1 MNVKN
6 DGKSTINS
14 AIYYTIANIISI
26 IVSLIAIPILT
37 NLLTPSDMGI
47 AVSFN
52 TLKTIL
58 SYVFLL
64 SVYITIDRAILDVKE
79 KINEY
84 LSSIFIVSTIS
95 LAAFFVIYMIFKNQI
110 NHYLSMTTSLMYLMF
125 LIILLTNG
133 FTLLSTYWNFKN
145 YYIRNFIISLLSV
158 PVAQLASIMLIIFLN
173 SKKYLGRII
182 GVDIFSVILGL
193 VFGIII
199 LVKGKF
205 KFKKEYIKYALKISI
220 PILPHLISQL
230 LLSQSSLLIIKY
242 CSGDSSTGIYSAAF
256 TISMVLY
263 TFLFQILRPWSPWV
277 YRRMNENNTKS
288 IYEYS
293 EYLIMIGFIC
303 TVGISTI
310 SPEAINLFLNK
321 NYLQAIYIVQPLF
334 IGVFFQFLSIFFYD
348 IQYYYKK
355 SKRITTISLL
365 AAGLNVILSYIFV
378 TKFSFIYVGYATAI
392 SYLSLT
398 VMHYLNYKKINK
410 DNIYN
415 VKSMII
421 YSSSVIAII
430 ALNIL
435 FINNWIIRYSI
446 LVILIIIVIALAYKK
461 GKNIVPNLFF
471 NMKQNNKN
479 QSYIMK
485 Q

>member
-1 MNVKN
+1 MNIKN

-26 IVSLIAIPILT
+26 IISLIAIPILT

-64 SVYITIDRAILDVKE
+64 SVYITIDRAMLDIKE

-84 LSSIFIVSTIS
+84 LSSIYILSTIS
-95 LAAFFVIYMIFKNQI
+95 LAIFFVIYLIFKNQI
-110 NHYLSMTTSLMYLMF
+110 NNYLSITTSLMYLMF
-125 LIILLTNG
+125 LFILLTNG

-158 PVAQLASIMLIIFLN
+158 PVAQLVSILLIIFLN

-182 GVDIFSVILGL
+182 GVDIFSIILGL
-193 VFGIII
+193 IFGIII
-199 LVKGKF
+199 LLKGKF
-205 KFKKEYIKYALKISI
+205 KFKKEYVKYALEISV
-220 PILPHLISQL
+220 PILPHLVSQL

-242 CSGDSSTGIYSAAF
+242 YSGDSSTGIYSTAF

-263 TFLFQILRPWSPWV
+263 TFLLQILKPWSPWV
-277 YRRMNENNTKS
+277 YRRLNENNTKS

-293 EYLIMIGFIC
+293 KYLIIIGFIC
-303 TVGISTI
+303 TIGISTI
-310 SPEAINLFLNK
+310 SSEAINLFLNK
-321 NYLQAIYIVQPLF
+321 NYSQAIYIVQPLF

-348 IQYYYKK
+348 VQYYNKK

-365 AAGLNVILSYIFV
+365 SAILNVILSCIFV
-378 TKFSFIYVGYATAI
+378 SKFGFIYVGYATAI
-392 SYLSLT
+392 SYFFLT
-398 VMHYLNYKKINK
+398 IMHYLNYKKINN
-410 DNIYN
+410 NIYN
-415 VKSMII
+415 IKNMII
-421 YSSSVIAII
+421 YSLSVIII
-430 ALNIL
+430 VALNIL
-435 FINNWIIRYSI
+435 FVHNWVIRY
-446 LVILIIIVIALAYKK
+446 LILITSMTIVFALVYKK
-461 GKNIVPNLFF
+461 GKIIVPNLFL
-471 NMKQNNKN
+471 NMK
-479 QSYIMK
+479 
-485 Q
+485 